1 MLSYLNKL
9 YAQSVCLNKYKL
21 CFNNN
26 KPIN

>member
-9 YAQSVCLNKYKL
+9 YAQSNYLNKYKL